1 MNRHNVYLDSLKSTL
16 PDLIDNLKENII
28 YAFWTYIIFFAGDH
42 GRGGLVTRIK
52 VAVVTHE
59 LTDFYNRI
67 EFEI

>member
-42 GRGGLVTRIK
+42 GRGGGG
-52 VAVVTHE
+52 
-59 LTDFYNRI
+59 
-67 EFEI
+67 